1 MSRAARIGAS
11 RASAGTPRVQTVA
24 ENRGWSM
31 AVGEGGERRPNP
43 APKLMLVWRASREGD
58 MQQLRATTLL
68 RACAL
73 ALPLVLAAPLAAQEK
88 AMPTMTVVGEG
99 TATARPDMAVVSVGV
114 VAQAPRAADALAQ
127 NSKSMGEVIAAGKE
141 AGIESR
147 DLETSQVSL
156 RPQYSYPAQGSRE
169 APKLVGYEATN
180 MLSIRVRDIGK
191 LGAVLDRLVTVGANQ
206 IRGIELTAAQPAPLR
221 DKAREAA
228 MKDAVRKAG
237 LLAEAAGVRLVR
249 LFSVVED
256 VQEPPRPLSMRMSA
270 DAARAPVPIEAG
282 ELEIRGRVTAVF
294 EIAPK

>member
-1 MSRAARIGAS
+1 
-11 RASAGTPRVQTVA
+11 
-24 ENRGWSM
+24 M
-31 AVGEGGERRPNP
+31 ALGKGGERCPNP
-43 APKLMLVWRASREGD
+43 APKLMLVWRASVERH
-58 MQQLRATTLL
+58 MQRLRATKLG

-73 ALPLVLAAPLAAQEK
+73 ALPFLLAAPLAAQDK

-99 TATARPDMAVVSVGV
+99 IATARPDLAMVSVGV
-114 VAQAPRAADALAQ
+114 VAQAPRAVDALAQ
-127 NSKSMGEVIAAGKE
+127 NSKLMGEVIAAGKE

-156 RPQYSYPAQGSRE
+156 RPQYSHPAQGSRE
-169 APKLVGYEATN
+169 APKLVGYEAVNT
-180 MLSIRVRDIGK
+180 LSIRVREIGK
-191 LGAVLDRLVTVGANQ
+191 LGALLDRLVAVGANQ

-228 MKDAVRKAG
+228 MKDAARKAG

-256 VQEPPRPLSMRMSA
+256 VQDSPRPLSMRMA
-270 DAARAPVPIEAG
+270 PDAARAPVPVEAG

-294 EIAPK
+294 EIAPR